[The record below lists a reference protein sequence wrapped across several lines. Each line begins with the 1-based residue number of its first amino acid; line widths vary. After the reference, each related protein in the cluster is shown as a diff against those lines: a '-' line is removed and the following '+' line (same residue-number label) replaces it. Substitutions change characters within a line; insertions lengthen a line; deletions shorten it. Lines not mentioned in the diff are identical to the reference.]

1 MLVECPNCHRRY
13 EPKPN
18 EKYCPCCGEEIT
30 APLKNIEPEPKIVEK
45 EVIKTQPVQTR
56 RNPIVGRLMS
66 LVAVIAA
73 FVSFLFAFGPA
84 YTVTSGYTYPNSLI
98 QLTFYSKQAATSS
111 SSKPQAYV
119 GLIIAFVI
127 FMIMLIICIYE
138 IYKIAKNEADG
149 ARIAIG
155 VIEVFLIL
163 FYAIY
168 LVEKSKVTNSGYGSS
183 VTTTAPLGDGVIRML
198 VTLGISALL
207 NFVSPLFDLE

>member
-30 APLKNIEPEPKIVEK
+30 TPLKNIEPEPRVVEK
-45 EVIKTQPVQTR
+45 EVERTR
-56 RNPIVGRLMS
+56 YVPARQNIGRLLS
-66 LVAVIAA
+66 IFALLAA
-73 FVSFLFAFGPA
+73 FVSFIFAFGPA
-84 YTVTSGYTYPNSLI
+84 FYGGSNSII
-98 QLTFYSKQAATSS
+98 QLTFYSKQPTTSS
-111 SSKPQAYV
+111 SSQPQAYI

-127 FMIMLIICIYE
+127 YMIMFIIAAYE
-138 IYKIAKNEADG
+138 IYKVAKDEANAG
-149 ARIAIG
+149 RIAIG

-168 LVEKSKVTNSGYGSS
+168 LTEKSKVTGSYYYGGSS
-183 VTTTAPLGDGVIRML
+183 STTTTVALGDGAIRML

-207 NFVSPLFDLE
+207 NFISPFVD